1 MNRLRRYLGLPA
13 AERRLL
19 HRALAAVV
27 WVRASLW
34 LLPFRKIRRQ
44 MECEPVPRA
53 ARRQPWTPE
62 QIAQAVC
69 RAGRCVPG
77 ASCLVLALA
86 ARQLC
91 AEAGH
96 ATRLHVGVRSGRR
109 FAAHAWLEWEGRVL
123 LGGEEVGDYAPLLTL
138 GGRET

>member
-19 HRALAAVV
+19 HRALAAVG
-27 WVRASLW
+27 WIRLGLW
-34 LLPFRKIRRQ
+34 LLPFRVIRKQIERV
-44 MECEPVPRA
+44 PVLRTT
-53 ARRQPWTPE
+53 RRRPWTPE

-69 RAGRCVPG
+69 RAGRYVPR

-96 ATRLHVGVRSGRR
+96 ATRLHVGVRSGQR
-109 FAAHAWLEWEGRVL
+109 FVAHAWLECDGRVL
-123 LGGEEVGDYAPLLTL
+123 LGGEEVSDYAPLLTL
-138 GGRET
+138 GGET